1 MLVKGHDEVASA
13 VLPIESC
20 EMALLRVMHA
30 ATMPDPGEIARM
42 LREGGPVA
50 ATAPGAVAATPGAG
64 PAAQLPAT
72 FPDLIEAFWQRGKG
86 QLAQELHD
94 SVALVRYAPPEMD
107 YRAAPSLS
115 ADFAARIAPA
125 LKEVTGVAW
134 RVAQSDGE
142 AQPTLLAQEQAAQAN
157 ARATILETPVVK
169 AAMAAFPDAELDDR
183 LEQWSVGQ

>member
-1 MLVKGHDEVASA
+1 MCGALHVHCTGSA
-13 VLPIESC
+13 
-20 EMALLRVMHA
+20 
-30 ATMPDPGEIARM
+30 
-42 LREGGPVA
+42 
-50 ATAPGAVAATPGAG
+50 AVTCVGFRRAGAG

-115 ADFAARIAPA
+115 ADFAARIVPA

-183 LEQWSVGQ
+183 LDQWSVGQ